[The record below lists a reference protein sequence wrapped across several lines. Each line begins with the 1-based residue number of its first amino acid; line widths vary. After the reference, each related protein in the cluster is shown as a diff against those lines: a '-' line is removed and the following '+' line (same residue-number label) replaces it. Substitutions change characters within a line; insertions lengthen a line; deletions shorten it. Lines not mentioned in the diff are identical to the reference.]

1 MVESVLTRNR
11 LRWSALALGL
21 SAFLFAI
28 FPLVRPY
35 FPMDPTQP
43 AATLAGAASAVT
55 SAAWMLAHALAT
67 IAFVLLLCGLPA
79 LYASLSEGAGEP
91 AALRALVLSGTGVAF
106 VLPTLGVEL
115 YALPAI
121 GRIYLRGVD
130 EIAPVINFI
139 YIGAAT
145 AVMLVGLLLLAIGAI
160 TFAVVIWRTAVLPKW
175 AGIAFG
181 VGLALWLPL
190 LPPPVRIVD
199 GLLIGAGGL
208 WLAWEIG
215 RGTKLGL

>member
-79 LYASLSEGAGEP
+79 LYRVFLKVPVSQQP
-91 AALRALVLSGTGVAF
+91 F
-106 VLPTLGVEL
+106 
-115 YALPAI
+115 
-121 GRIYLRGVD
+121 
-130 EIAPVINFI
+130 APW
-139 YIGAAT
+139 Y
-145 AVMLVGLLLLAIGAI
+145 
-160 TFAVVIWRTAVLPKW
+160 
-175 AGIAFG
+175 
-181 VGLALWLPL
+181 
-190 LPPPVRIVD
+190 
-199 GLLIGAGGL
+199 
-208 WLAWEIG
+208 
-215 RGTKLGL
+215 

>member
-11 LRWSALALGL
+11 LRWSAVALGL
-21 SAFLFAI
+21 SAFLLAV

-43 AATLAGAASAVT
+43 AATLAGAASAIT
-55 SAAWMLAHALAT
+55 SVAWILAHALAT
-67 IAFVLLLCGLPA
+67 IGFVLLLCGLPA
-79 LYASLSEGAGEP
+79 LYARLSGGAGE
-91 AALRALVLSGTGVAF
+91 ATAFRALVLSGTGVAL

-121 GRIYLRGVD
+121 GRIYLGGVH
-130 EIAPVINFI
+130 EIAPIIKII

-160 TFAVVIWRTAVLPKW
+160 TFAVLIWRTAVVPKC
-175 AGIAFG
+175 AGAPFG

-199 GLLIGAGGL
+199 GVLIGAGGL
-208 WLAWEIG
+208 WLAWAIW
-215 RGTKLGL
+215 RAQ